1 MNTGFGE
8 VTKELEA
15 ILQASPGKERHRL
28 ARALCTRRVSLGV
41 QESSAG
47 AFIHPEGAQTIGR
60 ISETA
65 GLAVSFCAMVTV

>member
-41 QESSAG
+41 PESSAG
-47 AFIHPEGAQTIGR
+47 AFITQK
-60 ISETA
+60 
-65 GLAVSFCAMVTV
+65 GLRPLEESRRQQVSFCAMVTVRS